1 MRTLTL
7 AILLAVGSPTALA
20 QNAPAAPQPAPAA
33 PALRAGMP
41 APEFKVEKFLRGT
54 PFTSLEKG
62 KVYVIEFWATWCG
75 PCIMTMPHLSEL
87 QQEFGPKGVTICGVN
102 IWEEP
107 EYTEATLGKAAKFVE
122 ARPDAMAYTVAF
134 DGAAKHMDTAWMQ
147 AAGRKG
153 IPSAFVVDREGNI
166 AWIGHP
172 KDLDMVLDGV
182 TRGSWS
188 VSEGPAQIK
197 AAQSAFEKAGAEYA
211 TSLEAGETAWKA
223 AMASYPLVGRGL
235 QADRFRAMLAGKH
248 YTQAYAL
255 GNTLVDNARATKN
268 PIAAMMVYMAID
280 NPAGRPEVFD
290 KALLL
295 KAAQTSFDLSDPSD
309 YGRHVTMARAY
320 FAIGDAEK
328 GREAAKTALEIAPAE
343 IRPRLEPWLKEI
355 EAKAAAPK

>member
-7 AILLAVGSPTALA
+7 ALFLAVGSPTALA
-20 QNAPAAPQPAPAA
+20 QNAPAAPQPAPEA

-75 PCIMTMPHLSEL
+75 PCIVTMPHLSEL
-87 QQEFGPKGVTICGVN
+87 QHEFGPKGVTICGVN

-107 EYTEATLGKAAKFVE
+107 EYTEATLGKAAKFVD

-134 DGAAKHMDTAWMQ
+134 DGAAKHMDGAWMQ

-172 KDLDMVLDGV
+172 RDLDMVLDGV
-182 TRGSWS
+182 TRGDWS
-188 VSEGPAQIK
+188 VSDGPAQIK
-197 AAQSAFEKAGAEYA
+197 AARAAFEQAGAAYS
-211 TSLEAGETAWKA
+211 TSLDAGDAAWKG
-223 AMASYPLVGRGL
+223 AMATYPLVGRGL
-235 QADRFRAMLAGKH
+235 EADRFRAMLTGKH

-255 GNTLVDNARATKN
+255 GNTLVDKAREAKN
-268 PIAAMMVYMAID
+268 PMAAMMVYMAID
-280 NPAGRPEVFD
+280 NPNGRPEVLD

-295 KAAQTSFDLSDPSD
+295 KAAQTSFDLSDPSE
-309 YGRHVTMARAY
+309 YGRHVTMAGAY
-320 FAIGDAEK
+320 FAVGDIEK
-328 GREAAKTALEIAPAE
+328 GRASAKTALEMAPADL
-343 IRPRLEPWLKEI
+343 RPRLEPWLKDMES
-355 EAKAAAPK
+355 KAGAPK